1 MDLFRCES
9 ATLRAHWVLVVMDRY
24 TRRIIGF
31 GVQAGKVDGVGLW
44 TTADLENKLLDFTRP
59 TLATIARIPHWK
71 GERRIRRRHD
81 QSQISVRFDGNL
93 TVVTYIRHQWLH
105 SFPKTLDRCVS
116 GQPWENFQT
125 KPSGVYVLGRCA
137 LRGSDRFSST
147 VSISRRHVLDMPEA
161 RPAQY
166 AVVAQMTPSLKCV
179 LGGLRYER
187 LNPRWE
193 IAEFDYRPSDW
204 SQARRCIVPRK
215 LIEATDPEPTLFI
228 LERYAYRAWHT
239 NLPLTP
245 AGVW

>member
-44 TTADLENKLLDFTRP
+44 TTADLENKLLDFTGP
-59 TLATIARIPHWK
+59 TLTTIARIPHWK

-125 KPSGVYVLGRCA
+125 TIWCLRSRPLRASRIRSILFHRIDQPETRFGHAGSASSPIRRGRANDPLTEMC
-137 LRGSDRFSST
+137 
-147 VSISRRHVLDMPEA
+147 
-161 RPAQY
+161 
-166 AVVAQMTPSLKCV
+166 
-179 LGGLRYER
+179 
-187 LNPRWE
+187 
-193 IAEFDYRPSDW
+193 
-204 SQARRCIVPRK
+204 ARRFKV
-215 LIEATDPEPTLFI
+215 
-228 LERYAYRAWHT
+228 
-239 NLPLTP
+239 
-245 AGVW
+245 